1 MAAPVPG
8 DRFVAARRVTQEQIN
23 AYAVASG
30 DHNPLHTDPAFAAT
44 TPLGGAVAHG
54 MLVLAWLS
62 ALLTE
67 QFGEQWASNGS
78 FRIRFRAPAR
88 PGDVL
93 AVSATVRS
101 VQASPAGQRATLDL
115 LVANQDEATVIDG
128 QATLTVA
135 GERLT
140 AGHPSTTAALDWSAQ
155 SGQTAG
161 RLE

>member
-1 MAAPVPG
+1 MNIVATPVPG
-8 DRFVAARRVTQEQIN
+8 ARLVAARPVMQEQIN

-44 TPLGGAVAHG
+44 TPLGGTVAHG
-54 MLVLAWLS
+54 MLVLGWLS

-78 FRIRFRAPAR
+78 FRIRFRAPSR

-101 VQASPAGQRATLDL
+101 VQASPAGQRAALDL
-115 LVANQDEATVIDG
+115 LVANQHEETVLDG
-128 QATLTVA
+128 QAMLTLA
-135 GERLT
+135 GQR
-140 AGHPSTTAALDWSAQ
+140 
-155 SGQTAG
+155 
-161 RLE
+161 